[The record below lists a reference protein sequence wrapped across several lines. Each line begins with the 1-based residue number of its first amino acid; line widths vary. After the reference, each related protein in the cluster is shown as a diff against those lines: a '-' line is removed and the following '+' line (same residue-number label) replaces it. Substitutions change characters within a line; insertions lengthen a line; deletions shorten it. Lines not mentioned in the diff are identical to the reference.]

1 MKLTKYQWFLIAGL
15 ALIILGTVIEGIG
28 IVSHSISHIYS
39 DLTVELLIHLYIAG
53 WILVIYGIYKLL
65 KKS

>member
-28 IVSHSISHIYS
+28 IVSHAISHIYS